1 MSQHETTTTEKKS
14 GSHLS
19 VIFRSPAFVV
29 LWLSEGLSM
38 VGDRLIMVA
47 LITLVYDRTGSA
59 AMVGLLMVFKAVP
72 ALLLGSLAGVFVD
85 RWNRKWIMVIA
96 NLLQGLLVFCLPL
109 APGIAII
116 CAIYF
121 VMSSINQF
129 FVPARSA
136 AIPDLVPQ
144 ETLMTANSM
153 FAITIVFALA
163 IGPAIGTWIM
173 EKISLEAAFFID
185 SATFLIPAMA
195 VALIAIPYRRKTK
208 LDFNFG
214 KDLREGIIFSLSQP
228 VVIVVLAT
236 ITAAFFVIGT
246 ISVSGVVITHDILH
260 VESSKF
266 GYMMSGL
273 GGGMLIGAVVA
284 NILKRW
290 ISGVQAGV
298 TGSMLMGAAMINLP
312 LSTSLEGASLV
323 AAVIGMGMIMVQI
336 NGQLLL
342 QTIAPHMRGRLM
354 GISQT
359 LTGSATFF
367 ASAAVG
373 LLLEYLPVTLVMG
386 IVGIST
392 IVVASAAAIHFRTS
406 SKGLEPSK

>member
-1 MSQHETTTTEKKS
+1 
-14 GSHLS
+14 
-19 VIFRSPAFVV
+19 
-29 LWLSEGLSM
+29 
-38 VGDRLIMVA
+38 
-47 LITLVYDRTGSA
+47 
-59 AMVGLLMVFKAVP
+59 
-72 ALLLGSLAGVFVD
+72 
-85 RWNRKWIMVIA
+85 
-96 NLLQGLLVFCLPL
+96 
-109 APGIAII
+109 
-116 CAIYF
+116 
-121 VMSSINQF
+121 
-129 FVPARSA
+129 
-136 AIPDLVPQ
+136 
-144 ETLMTANSM
+144 
-153 FAITIVFALA
+153 
-163 IGPAIGTWIM
+163 M

-185 SATFLIPAMA
+185 SATFLIPAIA
-195 VALIAIPYRRKTK
+195 VALIAIPYRRQAKSE
-208 LDFNFG
+208 FNLG
-214 KDLREGIIFSLSQP
+214 KDLREGIRFSLSQP
-228 VVIVVLAT
+228 VVIVALAT

-273 GGGMLIGAVVA
+273 GGGMLIGAVVT

-298 TGSMLMGAAMINLP
+298 AGSILMGAALIILP
-312 LSTSLEGASLV
+312 FSTSLEAASLI
-323 AAVIGMGMIMVQI
+323 AAVAGVGMIMVQI

-342 QTIAPHMRGRLM
+342 QTIAPDMRGRLM

-373 LLLEYLPVTLVMG
+373 LMLEYLPVTLVMG